1 MKQKISAGLAVI
13 ICGLIMVALLL
24 TDYRVAEENIMTGE
38 PAENY
43 EQLELYVQYSSNVE
57 QINIWKS
64 EADCYYFFL
73 PSCVVKSRI
82 SFGNITQKDSVL
94 LEQTEYTI
102 QDDISKDIEYN
113 VIYEMQLI
121 LDGKALPPQ
130 KVVFQCSENIPAVF
144 IDTQDGTVERLHA
157 EKGIK
162 ETAEVTIV
170 NEKGDREFVGAVE
183 YIKTRGN
190 STFYEV
196 EKKSYQ
202 IKLQKKKDLFGLGE
216 AKKWI
221 LLANAKDE
229 SLIRN
234 AMIFDF
240 AAEYTDLP
248 SIEGV
253 FVDVYLNGDYA
264 GNYYLCEK
272 VEVNSERLNI
282 TDLEQM
288 NEKVNDKEQLEQ
300 GECYVS
306 EDGTIRAMKG
316 LKNPEDITG
325 GYLLERIIEEEYFQA
340 PCAFTSSKGYWYSVV
355 SPENATVEQVEYIR
369 NLVNELETAVSQP
382 DGMNPETGKHYSEYM
397 DVESW
402 VSKFLIEEVF
412 SNPDAPYASTYMYK
426 DTDEVD
432 GKIHFGPV
440 WDYDRAIG
448 GYVVNNFDLDDP
460 KQMSSRGLYASW
472 LLQFEEIEEAVKAEY
487 EEVFLPYVEKKAEGR
502 IKELQDSIEA
512 SAQMDKVRWPNAKGY
527 YGEWDS
533 YGTYMANFLEE
544 RIEYLNDIW
553 LQNEVYHTIV
563 FLDYDGNI
571 CHKYVVKHG
580 EYLPEIPSVANYV
593 AIFQG
598 WQNIVTGRKLD
609 IRLPILEDTT
619 YQSKWIPAEYLILNG
634 LAVANAELEEID
646 IEALEALLQ
655 TAKEMKEAAMAQETE
670 TEAADE

>member
-1 MKQKISAGLAVI
+1 MRQKISVGLSVI
-13 ICGLIMVALLL
+13 ICVLIMAALLI
-24 TDYRVAEENIMTGE
+24 TGYRVVEENVMTGE

-43 EQLELYVQYSSNVE
+43 EQLELYVQYSSDVE

-73 PSCVVKSRI
+73 PSCAVKSRI
-82 SFGNITQKDSVL
+82 FFGNLAQEDSVF
-94 LEQTEYTI
+94 LEQTEYKI
-102 QDDISKDIEYN
+102 RDDISKEIEYN
-113 VIYEMQLI
+113 VIYEMQLV
-121 LDGKALPPQ
+121 LGGEALPSQ

-144 IDTQDGTVERLHA
+144 IDTQDGTVEQLHA

-162 ETAEVTIV
+162 ETAEVIIV
-170 NEKGDREFVGAVE
+170 DEKGNRELAGVLE

-202 IKLQKKKDLFGLGE
+202 IKFKKKKDLFGLGE
-216 AKKWI
+216 AKKWV

-229 SLIRN
+229 SLVRN

-282 TDLEQM
+282 TDLEKM
-288 NEKVNDKEQLEQ
+288 NEKVNDREHLEQ

-306 EDGTIRAMKG
+306 EDGTIRAVKG
-316 LKNPEDITG
+316 LENPKDITG
-325 GYLLERIIEEEYFQA
+325 GYLLERIIEEEYLQA

-355 SPENATVEQVEYIR
+355 SPENATVEQVEYICG
-369 NLVNELETAVSQP
+369 LVNELEAAVSQP
-382 DGMNPETGKHYSEYM
+382 DGVNPETGKHYSEYM

-412 SNPDAPYASTYMYK
+412 NNPDAPYASTYMYK
-426 DTDEVD
+426 DADAVD
-432 GKIHFGPV
+432 GKIYFGPV

-448 GYVVNNFDLDDP
+448 GYVVNNFELDDP
-460 KQMSSRGLYASW
+460 KQMRFRGLYASW
-472 LLQFEEIEEAVKAEY
+472 LLQFEEIEEVVKTEY
-487 EEVFLPYVEKKAEGR
+487 TKVFLSYVEKKAEDR

-512 SAQMDKVRWPNAKGY
+512 SAKMDKVRWPESKGY
-527 YGEWDS
+527 YGEWTS
-533 YGTYMANFLEE
+533 SGTYMVNFLEE
-544 RIEYLNDIW
+544 RIEYLNDVW
-553 LQNEVYHTIV
+553 LQDEVYHTVV
-563 FLDYDGNI
+563 FLDYDGNV
-571 CHKYVVKHG
+571 CQKYIIKHG
-580 EYLPEIPSVANYV
+580 EYLPEIPSAANYV

-598 WQNIVTGRKLD
+598 WQNTATGRKLD
-609 IRLPILEDTT
+609 VRLPILEDTM
-619 YQSKWIPAEYLILNG
+619 YQSMWIPAEYLILNG
-634 LAVANAELEEID
+634 LAIANVELEDVD
-646 IEALEALLQ
+646 IEALEALLE
-655 TAKEMKEAAMAQETE
+655 TVKEMKKAAKEQETE